1 MPRPP
6 RSWTLEELKNDAA
19 KARWIFVEERRAALS
34 REQGLYADWLAHYRA
49 IADDLLATSNDLR
62 DLKGAVLERREF
74 LEMARYL
81 AVPPIS
87 LDDLDSLTDSCF
99 KDWVKQTT
107 DRGRRPAGR
116 AFTAAAVL
124 ISERLDTARAPWLA
138 EKREP
143 TAEERQAY
151 AMGVAS
157 IPATSKLTTKRRG
170 ERSGGQEELTR
181 EAIAAAGYVGIKL
194 PGILANPAEEMNPG
208 TFAQK
213 SRILAGTNMDVPVR
227 LKDEHAT
234 GQLFLAIECKVSNS
248 SVNSR
253 KRLLEV
259 NGKRRKWDSAGLPH
273 KFRTAAILAGVF
285 DVTRLI
291 EVQDDGVQIFW
302 EHRLEDL
309 TAFLAAKA

>member
-6 RSWTLEELKNDAA
+6 RSWTLEELKRDAA
-19 KARWIFVEERRAALS
+19 KARRHFVEDRRAALS
-34 REQGLYADWLAHYRA
+34 REQALYSDWLERYQSLLC
-49 IADDLLATSNDLR
+49 DLLVTSHDLR
-62 DLKGAVLERREF
+62 RLTGAVLEKREF
-74 LEMARYL
+74 LDFARYL

-87 LDDLDSLTDSCF
+87 LDDLDTLTDSCF
-99 KDWVKQTT
+99 KDWVKQKTE
-107 DRGRRPAGR
+107 RGVRPKPR
-116 AFTAAAVL
+116 DFTAAAAL
-124 ISERLDTARAPWLA
+124 ISERLDTERAKWLA

-143 TAEERQAY
+143 TPEEREAFTI
-151 AMGVAS
+151 GVAS

-181 EAIAAAGYVGIKL
+181 KAITAAGYAGVKL
-194 PGILANPAEEMNPG
+194 PGTLANPVEEMSPG
-208 TFAQK
+208 TFSLK
-213 SRILAGTNMDVPVR
+213 SRKLAGTNMDVPVR
-227 LKDEHAT
+227 LEDEHPT

-273 KFRTAAILAGVF
+273 KFRTAAVLAGVF

-291 EVQDDGVQIFW
+291 EVQDDGVLIFW

-309 TAFLAAKA
+309 TAFLES